1 MFFEFC
7 KKDDY
12 DKFKTEIAELKKNI
26 VNVFTSIY
34 YFNK

>member
-12 DKFKTEIAELKKNI
+12 DKFKTEIAELKKKHSECI
-26 VNVFTSIY
+26 HKYILL
-34 YFNK
+34 